1 MCKLKKKQD
10 INKKSSNSSN
20 AFKVKDVYEG
30 NLKLYMLKK
39 VLIPSLFALFTFGSC
54 EKSDSDFQNDE
65 CIEVKV
71 LAEICGTAV
80 LQIQNSKYYNLGEKG
95 WSQENGKTSFDNV
108 FFTVFSCEDM
118 EYLSKEYSGKPE
130 GKSFNI
136 KIQDKFEMGNCAVCL
151 AIIANPPAKRQNV
164 KVAKNGC
171 PPVKN
176 G

>member
-1 MCKLKKKQD
+1 MFEK
-10 INKKSSNSSN
+10 
-20 AFKVKDVYEG
+20 A
-30 NLKLYMLKK
+30 
-39 VLIPSLFALFTFGSC
+39 LIPALFVLFTFASC
-54 EKSDSDFQNDE
+54 EKNDVDLE
-65 CIEVKV
+65 NEDCIKVKV

-95 WSQENGKTSFDNV
+95 WSQDNGKTTYDNV

-118 EYLSKEYSGKPE
+118 EYIAKEYAGKAE
-130 GKSFNI
+130 GKTLNV

-151 AIIANPPAKRQNV
+151 AIVANPPSTKQNV

-171 PPVKN
+171 TAIKN